1 MASERPPNRKPSNE
15 SNAATMPPPFD
26 PVEFARHSERSMRAA
41 DSSQTMPVPAGADD
55 GEVDVASEEES
66 IEPMLSAIPC
76 VVLSNEEIRGKPLDD
91 EGRRLFDA
99 IDGTMTLEELLRSRS
114 VPIGIGFAIFRR
126 WTKEGRVVFRRW

>member
-1 MASERPPNRKPSNE
+1 
-15 SNAATMPPPFD
+15 MPPPFD
-26 PVEFARHSERSMRAA
+26 PVEFARRSERSMRAA
-41 DSSQTMPVPAGADD
+41 DSGEMMRTPVGPDD

-76 VVLSNEEIRGKPLDD
+76 VVLSNEEVRGKPLDE

-99 IDGTMTLEELLRSRS
+99 IDGTMTLEELLRSCGVS
-114 VPIGIGFAIFRR
+114 IGVGFAIFRR